1 MRGRTV
7 VDQPTAFTG
16 GARMPGSDELVPG
29 APAWVDLSTTDVEAA
44 SAFYEKLFGWE
55 AEDVVDERFG
65 GYRVFRLH
73 GKRVGGIGMRMDDD
87 VSAPHWTVFMLTFNA
102 ATTDELIA
110 EAGGT
115 VLFEPMVV
123 PTRGVIGMAID
134 GTGAVVGYW
143 QPGIV
148 EGFDVFGESGSPV
161 WFELAASDFDAAT
174 QFYAHAFDWSLTLGD
189 EPRYAVFER
198 RGRDYAGIADAAGSL
213 GPDEAPA
220 WRVAFGVDDVDDA
233 VARAVE
239 AGGTVADAPSDVA
252 SGRSAGLLDPTGAFF
267 LVVSRGA

>member
-1 MRGRTV
+1 
-7 VDQPTAFTG
+7 
-16 GARMPGSDELVPG
+16 MPGSDELVPG

-148 EGFDVFGESGSPV
+148 EGFDVFGEPGSPV